1 MLDDFVWQ
9 KLVSDI
15 FSSRAFVDVALVA
28 FASGAVPEQMLATR
42 KFLRHEPL
50 ENKTL
55 STGDVILPV
64 HSRGINGANSVESH
78 LAVGAFGLAA
88 NVNDNVECKTPR
100 CTLPRHAEKDFA
112 TL

>member
-28 FASGAVPEQMLATR
+28 FASGAVPEHMLATR
-42 KFLRHEPL
+42 KLLRHEPL
-50 ENKTL
+50 ELKTL

-64 HSRGINGANSVESH
+64 HC
-78 LAVGAFGLAA
+78 L
-88 NVNDNVECKTPR
+88 
-100 CTLPRHAEKDFA
+100 
-112 TL
+112 